1 MAKVNQTSPT
11 NSLYNIARTIIG
23 VINNSPISD
32 DSKLNVRLVAELVKN
47 KLTRIHQEYIEAHK
61 YEPIDTTLLTPI
73 CLSLEER
80 NKSLCPPVISCETV
94 FAAKLPKFLTRLNVP
109 IITFVGHPDT
119 KTQFIQ
125 GDRPSSSRFKNSDSY
140 YYKIIGDTIYIDR
153 PKKSLLCTAL
163 VIGIPADPTTTNPD
177 CIEFTPYPTRQE
189 FIDIAINEII
199 RIYQQTPVDILN
211 NDQPN

>member
-1 MAKVNQTSPT
+1 MANNL

-23 VINNSPISD
+23 VINNSPIGD

-119 KTQFIQ
+119 RTSFIQ
-125 GDRPSSSRFKNSDSY
+125 GDRPVKDNATTTRFKNSNSY

-163 VIGIPADPTTTNPD
+163 IIGIPADPTTTNPD

-199 RIYQQTPVDILN
+199 RIYQATPIDITN

>member
-1 MAKVNQTSPT
+1 MANNL

-23 VINNSPISD
+23 VINNSPIAD

-119 KTQFIQ
+119 RTSFIQ
-125 GDRPSSSRFKNSDSY
+125 GDRPQNSRFKNNLSY

-163 VIGIPADPTTTNPD
+163 IIGIPADPTTTNPD